1 MLKRALLPLALLVAS
16 LAVVPAASAVPTP
29 ANNVPNGTY
38 YGYSWA
44 FNSVFAATVKN
55 GFIFGG
61 QFFTQNFSG
70 SNLVPGTTTDIFG
83 NFGGD
88 SGNSPGYPMSGNGS
102 WAVESDLPP
111 EAPSVPTVC
120 GDTKFQAKLVVS
132 WNCTGPN
139 GAMVGNPMFSAQT
152 TKTPGIAPGTYS
164 GAVQTSP
171 VPGNPNAPWTG
182 TEGTL
187 NITVQNGVVSGTGL
201 LAPVDQQTGLITGP
215 PSVNVTY
222 GPITIGANSTATSGS
237 VGTAGLFEMPSTP
250 SGYNLTGGF
259 VPAGIAGLPPNGMFA
274 GTVNTFTPTF
284 NNNTGQENFGPGIA
298 GSFQIF
304 GSG

>member
-1 MLKRALLPLALLVAS
+1 MFKRALLPLAVLGAGLGIA
-16 LAVVPAASAVPTP
+16 PGASAVPTP

-55 GFIFGG
+55 GSILGG

-70 SNLVPGTTTDIFG
+70 SNLVPGTTTATFG
-83 NFGGD
+83 
-88 SGNSPGYPMSGNGS
+88 

-152 TKTPGIAPGTYS
+152 TKTPGVAPGTYS

-187 NITVQNGVVSGTGL
+187 NITVQNGVVSATGL
-201 LAPVDQQTGLITGP
+201 LAPVDPQLITGP
-215 PSVNVTY
+215 R
-222 GPITIGANSTATSGS
+222 A
-237 VGTAGLFEMPSTP
+237 
-250 SGYNLTGGF
+250 
-259 VPAGIAGLPPNGMFA
+259 
-274 GTVNTFTPTF
+274 
-284 NNNTGQENFGPGIA
+284 
-298 GSFQIF
+298 
-304 GSG
+304 